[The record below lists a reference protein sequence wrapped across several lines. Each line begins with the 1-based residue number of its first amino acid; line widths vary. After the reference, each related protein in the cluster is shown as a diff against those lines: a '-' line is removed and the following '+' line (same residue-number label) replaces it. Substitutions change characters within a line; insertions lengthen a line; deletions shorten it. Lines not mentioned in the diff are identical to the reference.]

1 MRSLFLFRHFVAA
14 ILFLSLRFLITSG
27 SSSFILWNTKRRSH
41 KLRVCMKM
49 VLRNVEWKI
58 ANNHIVKFIT
68 GNYSWAPVKF
78 CQSGAQSLK
87 NNVFPTREN
96 NELLEKF
103 FLLPLNWKRNRWKE
117 VTLNTY
123 SKLKLSL
130 VTILSRAVSL
140 HLTMNH
146 RPFQFPRYFIFV
158 KNVRVTGRKTVFTIK
173 KKTIVHVVCIIN
185 ISPSI
190 SKRY

>member
-1 MRSLFLFRHFVAA
+1 MKRSKGYQMNIQLLNFLWKYPNVCWGNNKGFFTFSNISMRSLFLFRHFVAA

-103 FLLPLNWKRNRWKE
+103 FF
-117 VTLNTY
+117 
-123 SKLKLSL
+123 SL
-130 VTILSRAVSL
+130 
-140 HLTMNH
+140 
-146 RPFQFPRYFIFV
+146 
-158 KNVRVTGRKTVFTIK
+158 
-173 KKTIVHVVCIIN
+173 
-185 ISPSI
+185 
-190 SKRY
+190 